1 MEYSKVH
8 KSKTA
13 AQGHIRNIKK
23 EGGIAELKEAN
34 GKYLVVYSY
43 PMKKI
48 AGEKYY
54 EVYFSKYAEEI
65 KDFVAVVSGKDKDDA
80 KRIFLSNADVTS
92 KRLASKYINL
102 KLSKKYNL

>member
-8 KSKTA
+8 KNKTA
-13 AQGHIRNIKK
+13 AKGHIQNIKK
-23 EGGIAELKEAN
+23 EGGTAELKEAN

-54 EVYFSKYAEEI
+54 EVYLSKYAEQI
-65 KDFVAVVSGKDKDDA
+65 KNFVAVVSGKNKDDA
-80 KRIFLSNADVTS
+80 KLKYLSIADATS
-92 KRLASKYINL
+92 KRLASKYINV
-102 KLSKKYNL
+102 KLSKTYNV

>member
-13 AQGHIRNIKK
+13 AKGHIQNIKK

-43 PMKKI
+43 PMKK
-48 AGEKYY
+48 EKDEKFY
-54 EVYFSKYAEEI
+54 EIYLSKKAEEI
-65 KDFVAVVSGKDKDDA
+65 NDFAAVVPA
-80 KRIFLSNADVTS
+80 KNKEEAKTNFFNVGNATLN
-92 KRLASKYINL
+92 RLAQKYINV
-102 KLSKKYNL
+102 KLSKKYNV